1 MTPRQL
7 SHELREETSPD
18 LRRRRWVIGLS
29 LLGVAAAKVVSAY
42 QTGLIRR
49 LPDPP
54 LPKIDSNKVN
64 ASDYAY
70 KRLQTPDGLLMLVNY
85 AVTAALAGAG
95 GKDRAREQPWLAV
108 ATGAKTV
115 YDVVTCLK
123 LGVEEWQDNKALCAY
138 CQAATGVSIASA
150 ALALPEAVKAANH
163 LLGGVRDELH
173 QPAGRRVGYTRPE
186 GVLAG

>member
-7 SHELREETSPD
+7 SRELREETGPD

-95 GKDRAREQPWLAV
+95 GKDRAREQPVLAV
-108 ATGAKTV
+108 ATGAKTL
-115 YDVVTCLK
+115 YDVITCLK

-150 ALALPEAVKAANH
+150 ALALPEAVKAVNH
-163 LLGGVRDELH
+163 LLGGRREEVE
-173 QPAGRRVGYTRPE
+173 QPTGRRVDYQRPE

>member
-7 SHELREETSPD
+7 SRELREETSPD
-18 LRRRRWVIGLS
+18 LRRRRWVLGLS
-29 LLGVAAAKVVSAY
+29 LAGVGIAKLVSAY

-49 LPDPP
+49 MPDLPAPGV
-54 LPKIDSNKVN
+54 DSNKVN

-95 GKDRAREQPWLAV
+95 GKDRAREQPLLAV

-123 LGVEEWQDNKALCAY
+123 LGVEEYQDNKALCAY
-138 CQAATGVSIASA
+138 CQAATVASIASA
-150 ALALPEAVKAANH
+150 ALALPEAVRAVNH
-163 LLGGVRDELH
+163 LLGGGRDEPQ
-173 QPAGRRVGYTRPE
+173 QPVGRRVEFTRPE

>member
-1 MTPRQL
+1 MTPRRL

-29 LLGVAAAKVVSAY
+29 LLGVAAAKVVPLY

-85 AVTAALAGAG
+85 AVTAAVAGAG
-95 GKDRAREQPWLAV
+95 GKDRARDQPWLVV

-115 YDVVTCLK
+115 YDVITCLT
-123 LGVEEWQDNKALCAY
+123 LGVEEWQANQALCAY

-150 ALALPEAVKAANH
+150 ALALPEAVRAVNH
-163 LLGGVRDELH
+163 LLGGSGEQLQ
-173 QPAGRRVGYTRPE
+173 QPAGRGVGYQRPE